1 MALMTYARRGSW
13 RDVMPFLF
21 WFPYIILSGLID
33 IAADP
38 NPVRVE
44 NKRRR

>member
-1 MALMTYARRGSW
+1 
-13 RDVMPFLF
+13 MPFLF